1 MGTFA
6 GGAMLGGA
14 AMFMQPG
21 TVMMGVTAGA
31 SAGAAVGSGIISAG
45 IAASDTARWA
55 GKKARFIREVE
66 RSGIGTDI
74 NFVDAYAQT
83 PVYSGAAQTM
93 GQPAVE
99 NTPKQGA
106 VSPVSVKKSKE
117 FTRRG
122 HHNCAEASS
131 DLARNGC
138 GKCTTDRKY
147 SSKNTGRN

>member
-1 MGTFA
+1 MAKLYQKRAAKNLAKGTAATVGTFA

-99 NTPKQGA
+99 NTPK
-106 VSPVSVKKSKE
+106 
-117 FTRRG
+117 TRCCIAG
-122 HHNCAEASS
+122 FC
-131 DLARNGC
+131 
-138 GKCTTDRKY
+138 
-147 SSKNTGRN
+147 